1 LLWQNSLIYN
11 NKRGENMP
19 LTFEELLKNIKKYIS
34 KKSELE
40 TIKKA
45 YEFAALKHYGQKRL
59 TGEDYIIHPL
69 SVAYILSFIKA
80 DSET

>member
-1 LLWQNSLIYN
+1 
-11 NKRGENMP
+11 MP